1 MLGVLIKFTIGDFV
15 NSTLM
20 SSQLYIIFSTV
31 ESGFLIIFI
40 SIYLFMFF
48 FLLKYD
54 FMRIQLPNRL
64 TSI

>member
-1 MLGVLIKFTIGDFV
+1 MLCVLIKFTMGDFV

-40 SIYLFMFF
+40 SIYLFMLF